1 MLNEILTFGVV
12 VAFTVENIFLFV
24 WLLVV
29 LSKRAMRKKVRV
41 KNAEARKKLFTLPAR
56 DNTFVRA
63 RLSTV
68 LSPFAAA
75 TSVHAC
81 GIEPLDFTAALE
93 LLQKVENANLTPA
106 ERMRVQRLSL
116 EMKAYAK
123 DTAWTTQTALA
134 VNNAFLAILKLCGK
148 YSV

>member
-1 MLNEILTFGVV
+1 MIDKIFIFGVV
-12 VAFTVENIFLFV
+12 VAFTIENIFLLV
-24 WLLVV
+24 WFLVV
-29 LSKRAMRKKVRV
+29 LSKREQRKKARV
-41 KNAEARKKLFTLPAR
+41 KNAEVRKKLFTLPTR

-68 LSPFAAA
+68 LSPFATAA
-75 TSVHAC
+75 SGHTR

-93 LLQKVENANLTPA
+93 LLQRVENANLTPA
-106 ERMRVQRLSL
+106 ERMRVQRLGL

-123 DTAWTTQTALA
+123 DMAWTTQTALA
-134 VNNAFLAILKLCGK
+134 VNNAFLVILKLCGK